1 MTRDSASGVAS
12 VTVSVLAFCI
22 LCGYTK
28 NPMEKTLVTL
38 FRKIAREYPDV
49 AFQMYKSEGIFTPI
63 SYRDAYADAVDFAGG
78 LLSLGVARGDHI
90 GLISD
95 NRWEWQHADM
105 GIMAVGA
112 VDVPRGC
119 DATTGDLAYIL
130 SFAECRLV
138 VVENS
143 VQIQKVLGLHEQ
155 LTCVTRLITFDE
167 PTEKDIAAAKAA
179 GVELL
184 TFADVIEAGKA
195 YNAAHPAAVDAEI
208 DKGDWNDIVTI
219 IFTSGTTGQPKG
231 VMLSNGNFITQLDE
245 VDERI
250 FLYPADRGI
259 MVLPIWHAF
268 QRAVEYVVLSQAATI
283 CYSKPVGAVLLAD
296 IKALNPQV
304 LPAVPRVFE
313 AVYDGIWRQMRK
325 TGGVVYLLFRFF
337 VRVALIHAKI
347 DRVLFDKTS
356 RFGIDKR
363 WLQWPGF
370 VIPWLVLYPIK
381 LLGGVLVFRKIRAML
396 GTAFRAGVAGGGALP
411 PNVDKFF
418 WAIGVKLVE
427 GYGLTETAPIVSV
440 RPIKNPVFGNV
451 GSPIRGISVRVVDV
465 ATGKDVGRGKKGV
478 LQIKGGTVMKGYYK
492 RDDLTRA
499 AIDEDGWFNTGDL
512 AMLTRHGEIKLC
524 GRAKDTIVQLGGEN
538 VEPLPIEMK
547 IQESR
552 FVQAAVVVGNDQRY
566 LAALIVPE
574 KDEVEAF
581 AKESGLAY
589 KSYRDLLRLP
599 EINHLLENEV
609 GLRVNAKN
617 GFKMY
622 ERINKVALLEK
633 PFEVGVELSAKQEIM
648 RYRINELYAR
658 EIKALYK

>member
-1 MTRDSASGVAS
+1 
-12 VTVSVLAFCI
+12 
-22 LCGYTK
+22 
-28 NPMEKTLVTL
+28 MEKTLVKI
-38 FRKIAREYPDV
+38 FRKQAQDYPET
-49 AFQMYKSEGIFTPI
+49 AFQLYKQEGTFTPI
-63 SYRDAYADAVDFAGG
+63 SYKDAYADAIDFAGG
-78 LLSLGVARGDHI
+78 LLALGVKRGDHI

-95 NRWEWQHADM
+95 NRWEWEHADM
-105 GIMAVGA
+105 GIMAIGA
-112 VDVPRGC
+112 IDIPRGC
-119 DATTGDLAYIL
+119 DATPADLAYIL
-130 SFAECRLV
+130 SFAECRMV

-143 VQIQKVLGLHEQ
+143 AQIQKLLALRNQ
-155 LTCVTRLITFDE
+155 LPLIQTLICFEE
-167 PTEKDIAAAKAA
+167 PTDKDTNAAKDA
-179 GVELL
+179 GIVLL
-184 TFADVIEAGKA
+184 TFNDIIAKGKA
-195 YNAAHPAAVDAEI
+195 FNEQHPDAVNEEI
-208 DKGDWNDIVTI
+208 DKGEWDDLVTI

-250 FLYPADRGI
+250 FLYPGDRGL
-259 MVLPIWHAF
+259 MVLPVWHAF
-268 QRAVEYVVLSQAATI
+268 QRAVEYVVMSQAATI
-283 CYSKPVGAVLLAD
+283 CYSKPIGPILLAD
-296 IKALNPQV
+296 LKALNPQV

-313 AVYDGIWRQMRK
+313 AVYDGIYRNMRK
-325 TGGVVYLLFRFF
+325 TGGIVYLLFRFF

-370 VIPWLVLYPIK
+370 VIPWLALYPIR
-381 LLGGVLVFRKIRAML
+381 LLGNVLVFRKIKAML
-396 GTAFRAGVAGGGALP
+396 GTGFRAGVAGGGALP
-411 PNVDKFF
+411 RAVDAFF

-427 GYGLTETAPIVSV
+427 GYGLTETAPIISV

-451 GSPIRGISVRVVDV
+451 GSPIRGISARVVDFE
-465 ATGKDVGRGKKGV
+465 TGKDLGRGKKGV
-478 LQIKGGTVMKGYYK
+478 LEIKGGTVMKGYYK
-492 RDDLTRA
+492 RPDLTKK
-499 AIDEDGWFNTGDL
+499 AINEDEWFNTGDIAL
-512 AMLTRHGEIKLC
+512 LTHHNEIVLR

-552 FVQAAVVVGNDQRY
+552 FVQTAVVVGQDQRY

-574 KDEVEAF
+574 KDEVESF

-589 KSYRDLLRLP
+589 KTYTDLLKTT
-599 EINHLLENEV
+599 EVNHLIENEV

-648 RYRINELYAR
+648 RYKINDLYAK
-658 EIKALYK
+658 EIKSLYK

>member
-1 MTRDSASGVAS
+1 
-12 VTVSVLAFCI
+12 
-22 LCGYTK
+22 
-28 NPMEKTLVTL
+28 MEKTLVKI
-38 FRKIAREYPDV
+38 FRKQAQDYPET
-49 AFQMYKSEGIFTPI
+49 AFQLYKQEGTFTPI
-63 SYRDAYADAVDFAGG
+63 SYKDAYADAVDFAGG
-78 LLSLGVARGDHI
+78 LLDLGVKRGDHI

-95 NRWEWQHADM
+95 NRWEWEHADM
-105 GIMAVGA
+105 GIMAIGA
-112 VDVPRGC
+112 IDIPRGC
-119 DATTGDLAYIL
+119 DATPADLAYIL
-130 SFAECRLV
+130 SFAECRMV

-143 VQIQKVLGLHEQ
+143 AQIQKLLALRDQ
-155 LTCVTRLITFDE
+155 LPLIQTLICFEE
-167 PTEKDIAAAKAA
+167 PTDKDTNAAKEA
-179 GVELL
+179 GIVLL
-184 TFADVIEAGKA
+184 TFNDIIAKGKA
-195 YNAAHPAAVDAEI
+195 FNEQHPDAVNEEI
-208 DKGDWNDIVTI
+208 DKGEWDDLVTI

-250 FLYPADRGI
+250 FLYPGDRGL
-259 MVLPIWHAF
+259 MVLPVWHAF
-268 QRAVEYVVLSQAATI
+268 QRAVEYVVMSQAATI
-283 CYSKPVGAVLLAD
+283 CYSKPIGSILLAD
-296 IKALNPQV
+296 LKALNPQV

-313 AVYDGIWRQMRK
+313 AVYDGIYRTMRK
-325 TGGVVYLLFRFF
+325 TGGIVYLLFRFF

-370 VIPWLVLYPIK
+370 VIPWLALYPIR
-381 LLGGVLVFRKIRAML
+381 LLGNVLVFRKIKAML
-396 GTAFRAGVAGGGALP
+396 GTGFRAGVAGGGALP
-411 PNVDKFF
+411 RAVDAFF

-427 GYGLTETAPIVSV
+427 GYGLTETAPIISV

-451 GSPIRGISVRVVDV
+451 GSPIRGISARVVDFE
-465 ATGKDVGRGKKGV
+465 TGKDLGRGKKGV
-478 LQIKGGTVMKGYYK
+478 LEIKGGTVMKGYYK
-492 RDDLTRA
+492 RPDLTKK
-499 AIDEDGWFNTGDL
+499 AINEDEWFSTGDI
-512 AMLTRHGEIKLC
+512 AILTRHNEIVLR

-552 FVQAAVVVGNDQRY
+552 FVQTAVVVGQDQRY

-574 KDEVEAF
+574 KDEVESF

-589 KSYRDLLRLP
+589 KTYADLLRTT
-599 EINHLLENEV
+599 EVNHLIENEV

-648 RYRINELYAR
+648 RYKINDLYAK
-658 EIKALYK
+658 EIKSLYK

>member
-1 MTRDSASGVAS
+1 
-12 VTVSVLAFCI
+12 
-22 LCGYTK
+22 
-28 NPMEKTLVTL
+28 MEKTLVKI
-38 FRKIAREYPDV
+38 FRKQAQDYPET
-49 AFQMYKSEGIFTPI
+49 AFQLYKQEGSFTPI
-63 SYRDAYADAVDFAGG
+63 SYKDAYADAVDFAGG
-78 LLSLGVARGDHI
+78 LLDLGVKRGDHI

-95 NRWEWQHADM
+95 NRWEWEHADM
-105 GIMAVGA
+105 GIMAIGA
-112 VDVPRGC
+112 IDIPRGC
-119 DATTGDLAYIL
+119 DATPADLAYIL
-130 SFAECRLV
+130 SFAECRMV
-138 VVENS
+138 VAENS
-143 VQIQKVLGLHEQ
+143 AQIQKLLALRAQ
-155 LTCVTRLITFDE
+155 LPLIQTLICFED
-167 PTEKDIAAAKAA
+167 PTDKDTNAAKDA
-179 GVELL
+179 GIVLL
-184 TFADVIEAGKA
+184 TFSDIIAKGKA
-195 YNAAHPAAVDAEI
+195 FNEQHPGFVNEEI
-208 DKGDWNDIVTI
+208 DKGEWDDLVTI

-250 FLYPADRGI
+250 FLYPGDRGL
-259 MVLPIWHAF
+259 MVLPVWHAF
-268 QRAVEYVVLSQAATI
+268 QRAVEYVVMSQAATI
-283 CYSKPVGAVLLAD
+283 CYSKPIGPILLAD
-296 IKALNPQV
+296 LKALNPQV

-313 AVYDGIWRQMRK
+313 AVYDGIYRNMRK
-325 TGGVVYLLFRFF
+325 TGGIVYLLFRFF

-370 VIPWLVLYPIK
+370 VIPWLALYPIR
-381 LLGGVLVFRKIRAML
+381 LLGNVLVFRKIKAML
-396 GTAFRAGVAGGGALP
+396 GTGFRAGVAGGGALP
-411 PNVDKFF
+411 RAVDAFF

-427 GYGLTETAPIVSV
+427 GYGLTETAPIISV

-451 GSPIRGISVRVVDV
+451 GSPIRGISARVVDFE
-465 ATGKDVGRGKKGV
+465 TGKDLGRGKKGV
-478 LQIKGGTVMKGYYK
+478 LEIKGGTVMKGYYK
-492 RDDLTRA
+492 RPDLTKK
-499 AIDEDGWFNTGDL
+499 AINEDEWFNTGDIAL
-512 AMLTRHGEIKLC
+512 LTRHNEIVLR

-552 FVQAAVVVGNDQRY
+552 FVQTAVVVGQDQRY

-574 KDEVEAF
+574 KDEVESF

-589 KSYRDLLRLP
+589 KTYADLLRTT
-599 EINHLLENEV
+599 EINHLIENEV

-648 RYRINELYAR
+648 RYKINDLYAK
-658 EIKALYK
+658 EIKNLYK

>member
-1 MTRDSASGVAS
+1 
-12 VTVSVLAFCI
+12 
-22 LCGYTK
+22 
-28 NPMEKTLVTL
+28 MEKTLVKI
-38 FRKIAREYPDV
+38 FRKQAQDYPET
-49 AFQMYKSEGIFTPI
+49 AFQLYKQEGSFTPI
-63 SYRDAYADAVDFAGG
+63 SYKDAYADAVDFAGG
-78 LLSLGVARGDHI
+78 LLDLGVKRGDHI

-95 NRWEWQHADM
+95 NRWEWEHADM
-105 GIMAVGA
+105 GIMAIGA
-112 VDVPRGC
+112 IDIPRGC
-119 DATTGDLAYIL
+119 DATPADLAYIL
-130 SFAECRLV
+130 SFAECRMV
-138 VVENS
+138 VAENS
-143 VQIQKVLGLHEQ
+143 AQIQKLLALRAQ
-155 LTCVTRLITFDE
+155 LPLIQTLICFEE
-167 PTEKDIAAAKAA
+167 PTDKDTNAAKDA
-179 GVELL
+179 GIVLL
-184 TFADVIEAGKA
+184 TFSDIIAKGKA
-195 YNAAHPAAVDAEI
+195 FNEQHPGFVNEEI
-208 DKGDWNDIVTI
+208 DKGEWDDLVTI

-250 FLYPADRGI
+250 FLYPGDRGL
-259 MVLPIWHAF
+259 MVLPVWHAF
-268 QRAVEYVVLSQAATI
+268 QRAVEYVVMSQAATI
-283 CYSKPVGAVLLAD
+283 CYSKPIGPILLAD
-296 IKALNPQV
+296 LKALNPQV

-313 AVYDGIWRQMRK
+313 AVYDGIYRNMRK
-325 TGGVVYLLFRFF
+325 TGGIVYLLFRFF

-370 VIPWLVLYPIK
+370 VIPWLALYPIR
-381 LLGGVLVFRKIRAML
+381 LLGNVLVFRKIKAML
-396 GTAFRAGVAGGGALP
+396 GTGFRAGVAGGGALP
-411 PNVDKFF
+411 RAVDAFF

-427 GYGLTETAPIVSV
+427 GYGLTETAPIISV

-451 GSPIRGISVRVVDV
+451 GSPIRGISARVVDFE
-465 ATGKDVGRGKKGV
+465 TGKDLGRGKKGV
-478 LQIKGGTVMKGYYK
+478 LEIKGGTVMKGYYK
-492 RDDLTRA
+492 RPDLTKK
-499 AIDEDGWFNTGDL
+499 AINEDEWFNTGDIAL
-512 AMLTRHGEIKLC
+512 LTRHNEIVLR

-552 FVQAAVVVGNDQRY
+552 FVQTAVVVGQDQRY

-574 KDEVEAF
+574 KDEVESF

-589 KSYRDLLRLP
+589 KTYADLLRTT
-599 EINHLLENEV
+599 EINHLIENEV

-648 RYRINELYAR
+648 RYKINDLYAK
-658 EIKALYK
+658 EIKNLYK

>member
-1 MTRDSASGVAS
+1 
-12 VTVSVLAFCI
+12 
-22 LCGYTK
+22 
-28 NPMEKTLVTL
+28 MEKTLVKI
-38 FRKIAREYPDV
+38 FRKQAQDYPET
-49 AFQMYKSEGIFTPI
+49 AFQLYKQEGTFTPI
-63 SYRDAYADAVDFAGG
+63 SYKDAYADAVDFAGG
-78 LLSLGVARGDHI
+78 LLDLGVKRGDHI

-95 NRWEWQHADM
+95 NRWEWEHADM
-105 GIMAVGA
+105 GIMAIGA
-112 VDVPRGC
+112 IDIPRGC
-119 DATTGDLAYIL
+119 DATPADLAYIL
-130 SFAECRLV
+130 SFAECRMV

-143 VQIQKVLGLHEQ
+143 AQIQKLLALCNQ
-155 LTCVTRLITFDE
+155 LPLIHTLICFEE
-167 PTEKDIAAAKAA
+167 PTDKDTNATKDA
-179 GVELL
+179 GIVLL
-184 TFADVIEAGKA
+184 TFNDIIAKGKA
-195 YNAAHPAAVDAEI
+195 FNEQHPDAVNEEI
-208 DKGDWNDIVTI
+208 DKGEWDDLVTI

-250 FLYPADRGI
+250 FLYPGDRGL
-259 MVLPIWHAF
+259 MVLPVWHAF
-268 QRAVEYVVLSQAATI
+268 QRAVEYVVMSQAATI
-283 CYSKPVGAVLLAD
+283 CYSKPIGPILLAD
-296 IKALNPQV
+296 LKALNPQV

-313 AVYDGIWRQMRK
+313 AVYDGIYRNMRK
-325 TGGVVYLLFRFF
+325 TGGIVYLLFRFF

-370 VIPWLVLYPIK
+370 VIPWLALYPIR
-381 LLGGVLVFRKIRAML
+381 LLGNVLVFRKIKAML
-396 GTAFRAGVAGGGALP
+396 GTGFRAGVAGGGALP
-411 PNVDKFF
+411 RAVDAFF

-427 GYGLTETAPIVSV
+427 GYGLTETAPIISV

-451 GSPIRGISVRVVDV
+451 GSPIRGISARVVDFE
-465 ATGKDVGRGKKGV
+465 TGKDLGRGKKGV
-478 LQIKGGTVMKGYYK
+478 LEIKGGTVMKGYYK
-492 RDDLTRA
+492 RPDLTKK
-499 AIDEDGWFNTGDL
+499 AINEDEWFNTGDI
-512 AMLTRHGEIKLC
+512 AILTRHNEIVLR

-552 FVQAAVVVGNDQRY
+552 FVQTAVVVGQDQRY

-574 KDEVEAF
+574 KDEVESF

-589 KSYRDLLRLP
+589 KTYADLLRTT
-599 EINHLLENEV
+599 EVNHLIENEV

-648 RYRINELYAR
+648 RYKINDLYAK
-658 EIKALYK
+658 EIKSLYK

>member
-1 MTRDSASGVAS
+1 
-12 VTVSVLAFCI
+12 
-22 LCGYTK
+22 
-28 NPMEKTLVTL
+28 
-38 FRKIAREYPDV
+38 
-49 AFQMYKSEGIFTPI
+49 YKQEGSFTPI
-63 SYRDAYADAVDFAGG
+63 SYKDAYADAVDFAGG
-78 LLSLGVARGDHI
+78 LLDLGVKRGDHI

-95 NRWEWQHADM
+95 NRWEWEHADM
-105 GIMAVGA
+105 GIMAIGA
-112 VDVPRGC
+112 IDIPRGC
-119 DATTGDLAYIL
+119 DATPADLAYIL
-130 SFAECRLV
+130 SFAECRMV

-143 VQIQKVLGLHEQ
+143 TQIQKVLALREQ
-155 LTCVTRLITFDE
+155 LPLIHTLICFEE
-167 PTEKDIAAAKAA
+167 PTDKDTNGAKDA
-179 GVELL
+179 GIVLL
-184 TFADVIEAGKA
+184 TFNDIIAKGKVF
-195 YNAAHPAAVDAEI
+195 NEQHPDSVNEEI
-208 DKGDWNDIVTI
+208 DKGEWDDLVTI

-250 FLYPADRGI
+250 FLYPGDRGL
-259 MVLPIWHAF
+259 MVLPVWHAF
-268 QRAVEYVVLSQAATI
+268 QRAVEYVVMSQAATI
-283 CYSKPVGAVLLAD
+283 CYSKPIGPILLAD
-296 IKALNPQV
+296 LKALNPQV

-313 AVYDGIWRQMRK
+313 AVYDGIYRNMRK
-325 TGGVVYLLFRFF
+325 TGGIVYLLFRFF

-370 VIPWLVLYPIK
+370 VIPWLALYPIR
-381 LLGGVLVFRKIRAML
+381 LLGNVLVFRKIKAML
-396 GTAFRAGVAGGGALP
+396 GTGFRAGVAGGGALP
-411 PNVDKFF
+411 RAVDAFF

-427 GYGLTETAPIVSV
+427 GYGLTETAPIISV

-451 GSPIRGISVRVVDV
+451 GSPIRGISARVVDFE
-465 ATGKDVGRGKKGV
+465 TGKDVGRGKKGV
-478 LQIKGGTVMKGYYK
+478 LEIKGGTVMKGYYK
-492 RDDLTRA
+492 RPDLTKK
-499 AIDEDGWFNTGDL
+499 AINEDEWFNTGDIAL
-512 AMLTRHGEIKLC
+512 LTRHNEIVLR

-552 FVQAAVVVGNDQRY
+552 FVQTAVVVGQDQRY

-574 KDEVEAF
+574 KDEVESF

-589 KSYRDLLRLP
+589 KTYTDLLRTT
-599 EINHLLENEV
+599 EVNHLIENEV

-648 RYRINELYAR
+648 RYKINDLYAK
-658 EIKALYK
+658 EIKSLYK

>member
-1 MTRDSASGVAS
+1 
-12 VTVSVLAFCI
+12 
-22 LCGYTK
+22 
-28 NPMEKTLVTL
+28 MEKTLVKI
-38 FRKIAREYPDV
+38 FRKQAQDYPET
-49 AFQMYKSEGIFTPI
+49 AFQLYKQEGTFTPI
-63 SYRDAYADAVDFAGG
+63 SYKDAYADAVDFAGG
-78 LLSLGVARGDHI
+78 LLDLGVKRGDHI

-95 NRWEWQHADM
+95 NRWEWEHADM
-105 GIMAVGA
+105 GIMAIGA
-112 VDVPRGC
+112 IDIPRGC
-119 DATTGDLAYIL
+119 DATPADLAYIL
-130 SFAECRLV
+130 SFAECRMV

-143 VQIQKVLGLHEQ
+143 AQIQKLLALRDQ
-155 LTCVTRLITFDE
+155 LPLIQTLICFEE
-167 PTEKDIAAAKAA
+167 PADKDSNAAKDA
-179 GVELL
+179 GIVLL
-184 TFADVIEAGKA
+184 TFSDIIAKGKA
-195 YNAAHPAAVDAEI
+195 FNEQHPGFVNEEI
-208 DKGDWNDIVTI
+208 DKGDWDDLVTI

-250 FLYPADRGI
+250 FLYPGDRGL
-259 MVLPIWHAF
+259 MVLPVWHAF
-268 QRAVEYVVLSQAATI
+268 QRAVEYVVMSQAATI
-283 CYSKPVGAVLLAD
+283 CYSKPIGPILLAD
-296 IKALNPQV
+296 LKALNPQV

-313 AVYDGIWRQMRK
+313 AVYDGIYRNMRK
-325 TGGVVYLLFRFF
+325 TGGIVYLLFKFF

-370 VIPWLVLYPIK
+370 VIPWLVLYPIR
-381 LLGGVLVFRKIRAML
+381 LLGNVLVFRKIKAML
-396 GTAFRAGVAGGGALP
+396 GTGFRAGVAGGGALP
-411 PNVDKFF
+411 RAVDAFF

-427 GYGLTETAPIVSV
+427 GYGLTETAPIISV

-451 GSPIRGISVRVVDV
+451 GSPIRGISARVVDFE
-465 ATGKDVGRGKKGV
+465 TGKDLGRGKKGV
-478 LQIKGGTVMKGYYK
+478 LEIKGGTVMKGYYK
-492 RDDLTRA
+492 RPDLTKK
-499 AIDEDGWFNTGDL
+499 AINEDEWFNTGDI
-512 AMLTRHGEIKLC
+512 AILTRHNEIVLR

-552 FVQAAVVVGNDQRY
+552 FVQTAVVVGQDQRY
-566 LAALIVPE
+566 LAALIVPD
-574 KDEVEAF
+574 KDEVESF

-589 KSYRDLLRLP
+589 KTYADLLRTT
-599 EINHLLENEV
+599 EVNHLIENEV

-648 RYRINELYAR
+648 RYKINDLYAK
-658 EIKALYK
+658 EIKSLYK

>member
-1 MTRDSASGVAS
+1 
-12 VTVSVLAFCI
+12 
-22 LCGYTK
+22 
-28 NPMEKTLVTL
+28 MEKTLVKI
-38 FRKIAREYPDV
+38 FRKQAQDYPET
-49 AFQMYKSEGIFTPI
+49 AFQLYKQEGSFTPI
-63 SYRDAYADAVDFAGG
+63 SYKDAYADAVDFAGG
-78 LLSLGVARGDHI
+78 LLDLGVKRGDHI

-95 NRWEWQHADM
+95 NRWEWEHADM
-105 GIMAVGA
+105 GIMAIGA
-112 VDVPRGC
+112 IDIPRGC
-119 DATTGDLAYIL
+119 DATPADLAYIL
-130 SFAECRLV
+130 SFAECRMV

-143 VQIQKVLGLHEQ
+143 AQIQKLLALRNQ
-155 LTCVTRLITFDE
+155 LPLIHTLICFEE
-167 PTEKDIAAAKAA
+167 PTDKDTNAAKDA
-179 GVELL
+179 GIVLL
-184 TFADVIEAGKA
+184 TFNDIIAKGKA
-195 YNAAHPAAVDAEI
+195 FNEQHPDSVNEEI
-208 DKGDWNDIVTI
+208 DKGEWDDLVTI

-250 FLYPADRGI
+250 FLYPGDRGL
-259 MVLPIWHAF
+259 MVLPVWHAF
-268 QRAVEYVVLSQAATI
+268 QRAVEYVVMSQAATI
-283 CYSKPVGAVLLAD
+283 CYSKPIGPILLAD
-296 IKALNPQV
+296 LKALNPQV

-313 AVYDGIWRQMRK
+313 AVYDGIYRNMRK
-325 TGGVVYLLFRFF
+325 TGGIVYLLFRFF

-370 VIPWLVLYPIK
+370 VIPWLALYPIR
-381 LLGGVLVFRKIRAML
+381 LLGNVLVFRKIKAML
-396 GTAFRAGVAGGGALP
+396 GTGFRAGVAGGGALP
-411 PNVDKFF
+411 RAVDAFF

-427 GYGLTETAPIVSV
+427 GYGLTETAPIISV

-451 GSPIRGISVRVVDV
+451 GSPIRGISARVVDFE
-465 ATGKDVGRGKKGV
+465 TGKDLGRGKKGV
-478 LQIKGGTVMKGYYK
+478 LEIKGGTVMKGYYK
-492 RDDLTRA
+492 RPDLTKK
-499 AIDEDGWFNTGDL
+499 AINEDEWFNTGDI
-512 AMLTRHGEIKLC
+512 AILTRHNEIVLR

-552 FVQAAVVVGNDQRY
+552 FVQTAVVVGQDQRY

-574 KDEVEAF
+574 KDEVESF

-589 KSYRDLLRLP
+589 KTYADLLRTT
-599 EINHLLENEV
+599 EVNHLIENEV

-648 RYRINELYAR
+648 RYKINDLYAK
-658 EIKALYK
+658 EIKSLYK

>member
-1 MTRDSASGVAS
+1 
-12 VTVSVLAFCI
+12 
-22 LCGYTK
+22 
-28 NPMEKTLVTL
+28 MEKTLVKI
-38 FRKIAREYPDV
+38 FRKQAQDYPET
-49 AFQMYKSEGIFTPI
+49 AFQLYKQEGTFTPI
-63 SYRDAYADAVDFAGG
+63 SYKDAYADAVDFAGG
-78 LLSLGVARGDHI
+78 LLALGVKRGDHI

-95 NRWEWQHADM
+95 NRWEWEHADM
-105 GIMAVGA
+105 GIMAIGA
-112 VDVPRGC
+112 IDIPRGC
-119 DATTGDLAYIL
+119 DATPADLAYIL
-130 SFAECRLV
+130 SFAECRMV

-143 VQIQKVLGLHEQ
+143 AQIQKLLALRNQ
-155 LTCVTRLITFDE
+155 LPLIHTLICFEE
-167 PTEKDIAAAKAA
+167 PTDKDTNAAKDA
-179 GVELL
+179 GIVLL
-184 TFADVIEAGKA
+184 TFNDIIAKGKA
-195 YNAAHPAAVDAEI
+195 FNEQHPDTVNEEI
-208 DKGDWNDIVTI
+208 DKGEWDDLVTI

-250 FLYPADRGI
+250 FLYPGDRGL
-259 MVLPIWHAF
+259 MVLPVWHAF
-268 QRAVEYVVLSQAATI
+268 QRAVEYVVMSQAATI
-283 CYSKPVGAVLLAD
+283 CYSKPIGPILLAD
-296 IKALNPQV
+296 LKALNPQV

-313 AVYDGIWRQMRK
+313 AVYDGIYRNMRK
-325 TGGVVYLLFRFF
+325 TGGIVYLLFRFF

-370 VIPWLVLYPIK
+370 VIPWLALYPIR
-381 LLGGVLVFRKIRAML
+381 LLGNVLVFRKIKAML
-396 GTAFRAGVAGGGALP
+396 GTGFRAGVAGGGALP
-411 PNVDKFF
+411 RAVDAFF

-427 GYGLTETAPIVSV
+427 GYGLTETAPIISV

-451 GSPIRGISVRVVDV
+451 GSPIRGISARVVDFE
-465 ATGKDVGRGKKGV
+465 TGKDVGRGKKGV
-478 LQIKGGTVMKGYYK
+478 LEIKGGTVMKGYYK
-492 RDDLTRA
+492 RPDLTKK
-499 AIDEDGWFNTGDL
+499 AINEDEWFNTGDI
-512 AMLTRHGEIKLC
+512 AILTRHNEIVLR

-552 FVQAAVVVGNDQRY
+552 FVQTAVVVGQDQRY

-574 KDEVEAF
+574 KDEVESF

-589 KSYRDLLRLP
+589 KTYADLLRTT
-599 EINHLLENEV
+599 EVNHLIENEV

-648 RYRINELYAR
+648 RYKINDLYAK
-658 EIKALYK
+658 EIKSLYK

>member
-1 MTRDSASGVAS
+1 
-12 VTVSVLAFCI
+12 
-22 LCGYTK
+22 
-28 NPMEKTLVTL
+28 MEKTLVKI
-38 FRKIAREYPDV
+38 FRKQAQDYPET
-49 AFQMYKSEGIFTPI
+49 AFQLYKQEGSFTPI
-63 SYRDAYADAVDFAGG
+63 SYKDAYADAVDFAGG
-78 LLSLGVARGDHI
+78 LLNLGVKRGDHI

-95 NRWEWQHADM
+95 NRWEWEHADM
-105 GIMAVGA
+105 GIMAIGA
-112 VDVPRGC
+112 IDIPRGC
-119 DATTGDLAYIL
+119 DATPADLAYIL
-130 SFAECRLV
+130 SFAECRMV

-143 VQIQKVLGLHEQ
+143 AQIQKLLALRDQ
-155 LTCVTRLITFDE
+155 LPLIQTLICFEE
-167 PTEKDIAAAKAA
+167 PTDKDTNAAKDA
-179 GVELL
+179 GIVLL
-184 TFADVIEAGKA
+184 TFNDIIAKGKA
-195 YNAAHPAAVDAEI
+195 FNEQHPDIVNEEI
-208 DKGDWNDIVTI
+208 DKGEWDDLVTI

-250 FLYPADRGI
+250 FLYPGDRGL
-259 MVLPIWHAF
+259 MVLPVWHAF
-268 QRAVEYVVLSQAATI
+268 QRAVEYVVMSQAATI
-283 CYSKPVGAVLLAD
+283 CYSKPIGPILLAD
-296 IKALNPQV
+296 LKALNPQV

-313 AVYDGIWRQMRK
+313 AVYDGIYRNMRK
-325 TGGVVYLLFRFF
+325 TGGIVYLLFKFF

-370 VIPWLVLYPIK
+370 VIPWLALYPIR
-381 LLGGVLVFRKIRAML
+381 LLGNVLVFRKIKAML
-396 GTAFRAGVAGGGALP
+396 GTGFRAGVAGGGALP
-411 PNVDKFF
+411 RAVDAFF

-427 GYGLTETAPIVSV
+427 GYGLTETAPIISV

-451 GSPIRGISVRVVDV
+451 GSPIRGISARVVDFE
-465 ATGKDVGRGKKGV
+465 TGKDLGRGKKGV
-478 LQIKGGTVMKGYYK
+478 LEIKGGTVMKGYYK
-492 RDDLTRA
+492 RPDLTKK
-499 AIDEDGWFNTGDL
+499 AINEDEWFNTGDI
-512 AMLTRHGEIKLC
+512 AILTRHNEIVLR

-552 FVQAAVVVGNDQRY
+552 FVQTAVVVGQDQRY
-566 LAALIVPE
+566 LAALIVPD
-574 KDEVEAF
+574 KDEVESF

-589 KSYRDLLRLP
+589 KTYADLLRTT
-599 EINHLLENEV
+599 EVNHLIENEV

-648 RYRINELYAR
+648 RYKINDLYAK
-658 EIKALYK
+658 EIKSLYK

>member
-1 MTRDSASGVAS
+1 
-12 VTVSVLAFCI
+12 
-22 LCGYTK
+22 
-28 NPMEKTLVTL
+28 MEKTLVKI
-38 FRKIAREYPDV
+38 FRKQAQDYPET
-49 AFQMYKSEGIFTPI
+49 AFQLYKQEGTFTPI
-63 SYRDAYADAVDFAGG
+63 SYKDAYADAVDFAGG
-78 LLSLGVARGDHI
+78 LLDLGVKRGDHI

-95 NRWEWQHADM
+95 NRWEWEHADM
-105 GIMAVGA
+105 GIMAIGA
-112 VDVPRGC
+112 IDIPRGC
-119 DATTGDLAYIL
+119 DATPADLAYIL
-130 SFAECRLV
+130 SFAECRMV

-143 VQIQKVLGLHEQ
+143 AQIQKLLALRNQ
-155 LTCVTRLITFDE
+155 LPLIQTLICFEE
-167 PTEKDIAAAKAA
+167 PTDKDTNAAKDA
-179 GVELL
+179 GIVLL
-184 TFADVIEAGKA
+184 TFNDIIAKGKTF
-195 YNAAHPAAVDAEI
+195 NEQHPDSVNEEI
-208 DKGDWNDIVTI
+208 DKGEWDDLVTI

-250 FLYPADRGI
+250 FLYPGDRGL
-259 MVLPIWHAF
+259 MVLPVWHAF
-268 QRAVEYVVLSQAATI
+268 QRAVEYVVMSQAATI
-283 CYSKPVGAVLLAD
+283 CYSKPIGPILLAD
-296 IKALNPQV
+296 LKALNPQV

-313 AVYDGIWRQMRK
+313 AVYDGIYRNMRK
-325 TGGVVYLLFRFF
+325 TGGIVYLLFRFF

-370 VIPWLVLYPIK
+370 VIPWLALYPIR
-381 LLGGVLVFRKIRAML
+381 LLGNVLVFRKIKAML
-396 GTAFRAGVAGGGALP
+396 GTGFRAGVAGGGALP
-411 PNVDKFF
+411 RAVDAFF

-427 GYGLTETAPIVSV
+427 GYGLTETAPIISV

-451 GSPIRGISVRVVDV
+451 GSPIRGISARVVDFE
-465 ATGKDVGRGKKGV
+465 TGKDVGRGKKGV
-478 LQIKGGTVMKGYYK
+478 LEIKGGTVMKGYYK
-492 RDDLTRA
+492 RPDLTKK
-499 AIDEDGWFNTGDL
+499 AINEDEWFSTGDI
-512 AMLTRHGEIKLC
+512 AILTRHNEIVLR

-552 FVQAAVVVGNDQRY
+552 FVQTAVVVGQDQRY

-574 KDEVEAF
+574 KDEVESF

-589 KSYRDLLRLP
+589 KTYTDLLRTT
-599 EINHLLENEV
+599 EVNHLIENEV

-648 RYRINELYAR
+648 RYKINDLYAK
-658 EIKALYK
+658 EIKSLYK

>member
-1 MTRDSASGVAS
+1 
-12 VTVSVLAFCI
+12 
-22 LCGYTK
+22 
-28 NPMEKTLVTL
+28 MEKTLVKI
-38 FRKIAREYPDV
+38 FRKQAQDYPET
-49 AFQMYKSEGIFTPI
+49 AFQLYKQEGSFTPI
-63 SYRDAYADAVDFAGG
+63 SYKDAYADAVDFAGG
-78 LLSLGVARGDHI
+78 LLDLGVKRGDHI

-95 NRWEWQHADM
+95 NRWEWEHADM
-105 GIMAVGA
+105 GIMAIGA
-112 VDVPRGC
+112 IDIPRGC
-119 DATTGDLAYIL
+119 DATPADLAYIL
-130 SFAECRLV
+130 SFAECRMV
-138 VVENS
+138 VAENS
-143 VQIQKVLGLHEQ
+143 AQIQKLLALRAQ
-155 LTCVTRLITFDE
+155 LPLIQTLICFED
-167 PTEKDIAAAKAA
+167 PTDKDTNAAKDA
-179 GVELL
+179 GIVLL
-184 TFADVIEAGKA
+184 TFSDIIAKGKA
-195 YNAAHPAAVDAEI
+195 FNEQHPGFVNEEI
-208 DKGDWNDIVTI
+208 DKGEWDDLVTI

-250 FLYPADRGI
+250 FLYPGDRGL
-259 MVLPIWHAF
+259 MVLPVWHAF
-268 QRAVEYVVLSQAATI
+268 QRAVEYVVMSQAATI
-283 CYSKPVGAVLLAD
+283 CYSKPIGPILLAD
-296 IKALNPQV
+296 LKALNPQV

-313 AVYDGIWRQMRK
+313 AVYDGIYRNMRK
-325 TGGVVYLLFRFF
+325 TGGIVYLLFRFF

-370 VIPWLVLYPIK
+370 VIPWLALYPIR
-381 LLGGVLVFRKIRAML
+381 LLGNVLVFRKIKAML
-396 GTAFRAGVAGGGALP
+396 GTGFRAGVAGGGALP
-411 PNVDKFF
+411 RAVDAFF

-427 GYGLTETAPIVSV
+427 GYGLTETAPIISV

-451 GSPIRGISVRVVDV
+451 GSPIRGISARVVDFE
-465 ATGKDVGRGKKGV
+465 TGKDLGRGKKGV
-478 LQIKGGTVMKGYYK
+478 LEIKGGTVMKGYYK
-492 RDDLTRA
+492 RPDLTKK
-499 AIDEDGWFNTGDL
+499 AINEDEWFNTGDI
-512 AMLTRHGEIKLC
+512 AILTRHNEIVLR

-552 FVQAAVVVGNDQRY
+552 FVQTAVVVGQDQRY

-574 KDEVEAF
+574 KDEVESF

-589 KSYRDLLRLP
+589 KTYADLLRTT
-599 EINHLLENEV
+599 EINHLIENEV

-648 RYRINELYAR
+648 RYKINDLYAK
-658 EIKALYK
+658 EIKNLYK

>member
-1 MTRDSASGVAS
+1 
-12 VTVSVLAFCI
+12 
-22 LCGYTK
+22 
-28 NPMEKTLVTL
+28 MEKTLVKI
-38 FRKIAREYPDV
+38 FRKQAQDYPET
-49 AFQMYKSEGIFTPI
+49 AFQLYKQEGTFTPI
-63 SYRDAYADAVDFAGG
+63 SYKDAYADAVDFAGG
-78 LLSLGVARGDHI
+78 LLDLGVKRGDHI

-95 NRWEWQHADM
+95 NRWEWEHADM
-105 GIMAVGA
+105 GIMAIGA
-112 VDVPRGC
+112 IDIPRGC
-119 DATTGDLAYIL
+119 DATPADLAYIL
-130 SFAECRLV
+130 SFAECRMV

-143 VQIQKVLGLHEQ
+143 AQIQKLLALRDQ
-155 LTCVTRLITFDE
+155 LPLIQTLICFEE
-167 PTEKDIAAAKAA
+167 PTDKDTNAAKDA
-179 GVELL
+179 GIVLL
-184 TFADVIEAGKA
+184 TFNDIIAKGKA
-195 YNAAHPAAVDAEI
+195 FNEQHPDAVNEEI
-208 DKGDWNDIVTI
+208 DKGEWDDLVTI

-250 FLYPADRGI
+250 FLYPGDRGL
-259 MVLPIWHAF
+259 MVLPVWHAF
-268 QRAVEYVVLSQAATI
+268 QRAVEYVVMSQAATI
-283 CYSKPVGAVLLAD
+283 CYSKPIGPILLAD
-296 IKALNPQV
+296 LKALNPQV

-313 AVYDGIWRQMRK
+313 AVYDGIYRNMRK
-325 TGGVVYLLFRFF
+325 TGGIVYLLFRFF

-370 VIPWLVLYPIK
+370 VIPWLVLYPIR
-381 LLGGVLVFRKIRAML
+381 LLGNVLVFRKIKAML
-396 GTAFRAGVAGGGALP
+396 GTGFRAGVAGGGALP
-411 PNVDKFF
+411 RAVDAFF

-427 GYGLTETAPIVSV
+427 GYGLTETAPIISV

-451 GSPIRGISVRVVDV
+451 GSPIRGISARVVDFE
-465 ATGKDVGRGKKGV
+465 TGKDVGRGKKGV
-478 LQIKGGTVMKGYYK
+478 LEIKGGTVMKGYYK
-492 RDDLTRA
+492 RPDLTKK
-499 AIDEDGWFNTGDL
+499 AINEDEWFSTGDIAL
-512 AMLTRHGEIKLC
+512 LTRHNEIVLR

-552 FVQAAVVVGNDQRY
+552 FVQTAVVVGQDQRY

-574 KDEVEAF
+574 KDEVESF

-589 KSYRDLLRLP
+589 KTYADLLRTT
-599 EINHLLENEV
+599 EVNHLIENEV

-648 RYRINELYAR
+648 RYKINDLYAK
-658 EIKALYK
+658 EIKSLYK

>member
-1 MTRDSASGVAS
+1 
-12 VTVSVLAFCI
+12 
-22 LCGYTK
+22 
-28 NPMEKTLVTL
+28 MEKTLVKI
-38 FRKIAREYPDV
+38 FRKQAQDYPET
-49 AFQMYKSEGIFTPI
+49 AFQLYKQEGSFTPI
-63 SYRDAYADAVDFAGG
+63 SYKDAYADAVDFAGG
-78 LLSLGVARGDHI
+78 LLDLGVKRGDHI

-95 NRWEWQHADM
+95 NRWEWEHADM
-105 GIMAVGA
+105 GIMAIGA
-112 VDVPRGC
+112 IDIPRGC
-119 DATTGDLAYIL
+119 DATPADLAYIL
-130 SFAECRLV
+130 SFAECRMV

-143 VQIQKVLGLHEQ
+143 AQIQKLLALRNQ
-155 LTCVTRLITFDE
+155 LPLIQTLICFEE
-167 PTEKDIAAAKAA
+167 PTDKDTNAAKDA
-179 GVELL
+179 GIVLL
-184 TFADVIEAGKA
+184 TFNDIIAKGKA
-195 YNAAHPAAVDAEI
+195 FNEQHPDAVNEEI
-208 DKGDWNDIVTI
+208 DKGEWDDLVTI

-250 FLYPADRGI
+250 FLYPGDRGL
-259 MVLPIWHAF
+259 MVLPVWHAF
-268 QRAVEYVVLSQAATI
+268 QRAVEYVVMSQAATI
-283 CYSKPVGAVLLAD
+283 CYSKPIGPILLAD
-296 IKALNPQV
+296 LKALNPQV

-313 AVYDGIWRQMRK
+313 AVYDGIYRNMRK
-325 TGGVVYLLFRFF
+325 TGGIVYLLFRFF

-370 VIPWLVLYPIK
+370 VIPWLALYPIR
-381 LLGGVLVFRKIRAML
+381 LLGNVLVFRKIKAML
-396 GTAFRAGVAGGGALP
+396 GTGFRAGVAGGGALP
-411 PNVDKFF
+411 RAVDAFF

-427 GYGLTETAPIVSV
+427 GYGLTETAPIISV

-451 GSPIRGISVRVVDV
+451 GSPIRGIAARVVDFE
-465 ATGKDVGRGKKGV
+465 TGKDVGRGKKGV
-478 LQIKGGTVMKGYYK
+478 LEIKGGTVMKGYYK
-492 RDDLTRA
+492 RPDLTKK
-499 AIDEDGWFNTGDL
+499 AINEDEWFNTGDIAL
-512 AMLTRHGEIKLC
+512 LTRHNEIVLR

-552 FVQAAVVVGNDQRY
+552 FVQTAVVVGQDQRY

-574 KDEVEAF
+574 KDEVESF

-589 KSYRDLLRLP
+589 KTYTDLLRTT
-599 EINHLLENEV
+599 EVNHLIENEV

-648 RYRINELYAR
+648 RYKINDLYAK
-658 EIKALYK
+658 EIKSLYK

>member
-1 MTRDSASGVAS
+1 
-12 VTVSVLAFCI
+12 
-22 LCGYTK
+22 
-28 NPMEKTLVTL
+28 MEKTLVKI
-38 FRKIAREYPDV
+38 FRKQAQDYPET
-49 AFQMYKSEGIFTPI
+49 AFQLYKQEGTFTPI
-63 SYRDAYADAVDFAGG
+63 SYKDAYADAVDFAGG
-78 LLSLGVARGDHI
+78 LLDLGVKRGDHI

-95 NRWEWQHADM
+95 NRWEWEHADM
-105 GIMAVGA
+105 GIMAIGA
-112 VDVPRGC
+112 IDIPRGC
-119 DATTGDLAYIL
+119 DATPADLAYIL
-130 SFAECRLV
+130 SFAECRMV

-143 VQIQKVLGLHEQ
+143 AQMQKLLALRDQLPLIQ
-155 LTCVTRLITFDE
+155 TLICFEE
-167 PTEKDIAAAKAA
+167 PTDKDSNAAKDA
-179 GVELL
+179 GIVLL
-184 TFADVIEAGKA
+184 TFSDIIAKGKA
-195 YNAAHPAAVDAEI
+195 FNEQHPGFVNEEI
-208 DKGDWNDIVTI
+208 DKGDWDDLVTI

-250 FLYPADRGI
+250 FLYPGDRGL
-259 MVLPIWHAF
+259 MVLPVWHAF
-268 QRAVEYVVLSQAATI
+268 QRAVEYVVMSQAATI
-283 CYSKPVGAVLLAD
+283 CYSKPIGAVLLAD
-296 IKALNPQV
+296 LKALNPQV

-313 AVYDGIWRQMRK
+313 AVYDGIYRNIRK
-325 TGGVVYLLFRFF
+325 TGGIVYLLFRFF

-370 VIPWLVLYPIK
+370 VIPWLALYPIR
-381 LLGGVLVFRKIRAML
+381 LLGNVLVFRKIKAML
-396 GTAFRAGVAGGGALP
+396 GTGFRAGVAGGGALP
-411 PNVDKFF
+411 RAVDAFF

-427 GYGLTETAPIVSV
+427 GYGLTETAPIISV

-451 GSPIRGISVRVVDV
+451 GSPIRGISARVVDFE
-465 ATGKDVGRGKKGV
+465 TGKDLGRGKKGV
-478 LQIKGGTVMKGYYK
+478 LEIKGGTVMKGYYK
-492 RDDLTRA
+492 RPDLTKK
-499 AIDEDGWFNTGDL
+499 AINEDEWFNTGDI
-512 AMLTRHGEIKLC
+512 AILTRHNEIVLR

-552 FVQAAVVVGNDQRY
+552 FVQTAVVVGQDQRY
-566 LAALIVPE
+566 LAALIVPD
-574 KDEVEAF
+574 KDEVESF

-589 KSYRDLLRLP
+589 KTYADLLRTT
-599 EINHLLENEV
+599 EVNHLIENEV

-648 RYRINELYAR
+648 RYKINDLYAK
-658 EIKALYK
+658 EIKSLYK

>member
-1 MTRDSASGVAS
+1 
-12 VTVSVLAFCI
+12 
-22 LCGYTK
+22 
-28 NPMEKTLVTL
+28 MEKTLVKI
-38 FRKIAREYPDV
+38 FRKQAQDYPET
-49 AFQMYKSEGIFTPI
+49 AFQLYKQEGSFTPI
-63 SYRDAYADAVDFAGG
+63 SYKDAYADAVDFAGG
-78 LLSLGVARGDHI
+78 LLDLGVKRGDHI

-95 NRWEWQHADM
+95 NRWEWEHADM
-105 GIMAVGA
+105 GIMAIGA
-112 VDVPRGC
+112 IDIPRGC
-119 DATTGDLAYIL
+119 DATPADLAYIL
-130 SFAECRLV
+130 SFAECRMV

-143 VQIQKVLGLHEQ
+143 AQIQKLLALRDQ
-155 LTCVTRLITFDE
+155 LPLIQTLICFEE
-167 PTEKDIAAAKAA
+167 PTDKDTNAAKDA
-179 GVELL
+179 GIVLL
-184 TFADVIEAGKA
+184 TFNDIIAKGKA
-195 YNAAHPAAVDAEI
+195 FNEQHPDTVNEEI
-208 DKGDWNDIVTI
+208 DKGEWDDLVTI

-250 FLYPADRGI
+250 FLYPGDRGL
-259 MVLPIWHAF
+259 MVLPVWHAF
-268 QRAVEYVVLSQAATI
+268 QRAVEYVVMSQAATI
-283 CYSKPVGAVLLAD
+283 CYSKPIGPILLAD
-296 IKALNPQV
+296 LKALNPQV

-313 AVYDGIWRQMRK
+313 AVYDGIYRNMRK
-325 TGGVVYLLFRFF
+325 TGGIVYLLFRFF

-370 VIPWLVLYPIK
+370 VIPWLVLYPIR
-381 LLGGVLVFRKIRAML
+381 LLGNVLVFRKIKAML
-396 GTAFRAGVAGGGALP
+396 GTGFRAGVAGGGALP
-411 PNVDKFF
+411 RAVDAFF

-427 GYGLTETAPIVSV
+427 GYGLTETAPIISV

-451 GSPIRGISVRVVDV
+451 GSPIRGISARVVDFE
-465 ATGKDVGRGKKGV
+465 TGKDLGRGKKGV
-478 LQIKGGTVMKGYYK
+478 LEIKGGTVMKGYYK
-492 RDDLTRA
+492 RPDLTKK
-499 AIDEDGWFNTGDL
+499 AINEDEWFNTGDIAL
-512 AMLTRHGEIKLC
+512 LTRHNEIVLR

-552 FVQAAVVVGNDQRY
+552 FVQTAVVVGQDQRY
-566 LAALIVPE
+566 LTALIVPD
-574 KDEVEAF
+574 KDEVESF

-589 KSYRDLLRLP
+589 KTYTDLLRTT
-599 EINHLLENEV
+599 EVNHLIENEV

-648 RYRINELYAR
+648 RYKINDLYAK
-658 EIKALYK
+658 EIKNLYK